1 MHTSGSSGGHDTLP
15 SRWLFLHR
23 PSWGPLA
30 LISSSSGPGSVGS
43 QPVSATLLHCDEVW
57 RSLLALGLIQ
67 LCVLLPQCHQYRIYA
82 VLKVPPK
89 ISES

>member
-1 MHTSGSSGGHDTLP
+1 MHTPGSSGDHDTLP

-43 QPVSATLLHCDEVW
+43 QPVSATLLHCDEVLEKFISTGANPAV
-57 RSLLALGLIQ
+57 RTPASVSSVQ
-67 LCVLLPQCHQYRIYA
+67 DLCS
-82 VLKVPPK
+82 PK
-89 ISES
+89 SPSKDI